1 MAPCENQ
8 IGRARN
14 CLSTIFESLS
24 SEELEDIQESVRII
38 DFKEGDLI
46 FQEGSPTDGVYIVCN
61 GFVRYGKREAVSDED
76 ITLRLVGPGE
86 MLGVERLFTESL
98 SPHFGKARA
107 LVDTTTGFLEK
118 SSFLSFLYSKN
129 GAFFDFAKLLSRDIR
144 AFEARLIRCTCNTIE
159 NNLATLLLHLGSK
172 WGREEGS
179 EIVIPY
185 KFTRKTFASI
195 LGVSKGSVT
204 SALKNFEEIGCVERQ
219 SEEVVISDPEALE
232 ELASSSY
239 LGCKGV

>member
-1 MAPCENQ
+1 MAPCKDQ
-8 IGRARN
+8 IGKARN
-14 CLSTIFESLS
+14 CLSTIFGSLS
-24 SEELEDIQESVRII
+24 PGDLEEIQQSVRMIN
-38 DFKEGDLI
+38 FKEGDLI
-46 FQEGSPTDGVYIVCN
+46 FQEGSPADGVYMICN
-61 GFVRYGKREAVSDED
+61 GFVRYGKREAEGDGD

-107 LVDTTTGFLEK
+107 LVDTSTGFLEK

-159 NNLATLLLHLGSK
+159 NNLANLLLHLGSK
-172 WGREEGS
+172 WGRQEGS
-179 EIVIPY
+179 KIVIPY

-204 SALKNFEEIGCVERQ
+204 SALKNFEEAGCVERK
-219 SEEVVISDPEALE
+219 SEEVVISDPVTLE

-239 LGCKGV
+239 MGCKGV